1 MKYDLNL
8 HIASVHE
15 GKKPFKCEICDDQ
28 FELKHELNEHIA
40 SVHEEENQSAHND
53 FEQFLK
59 SCTSEV
65 CVLRGRV
72 PRGLTVPMMFTKA
85 LERSANMMMTNIA
98 CGS

>member
-40 SVHEEENQSAHND
+40 SVHEEEIQSAHND

-59 SCTSEV
+59 SCTTRFMSQNH
-65 CVLRGRV
+65 LSRKFLN
-72 PRGLTVPMMFTKA
+72 PF
-85 LERSANMMMTNIA
+85 
-98 CGS
+98 